1 MSPIRR
7 EITLNNIKL
16 SYLEWEPVA
25 PHGEATP
32 LLLLHGLADVALV
45 WTSLGNYL
53 GPEYHIIAPDMR
65 GHGESDKPE
74 NGYTFEDN
82 IQDLEALMT
91 HLNWDNAHILGHSWT
106 GKLATIWAQQ
116 NPQRF
121 RSMMLVDPIF
131 ITKMPSFLK
140 LTFPILYHTLE
151 TLKGMGPFSTYEE
164 AESQARLLKKYANWN
179 ELQRLIFQE
188 SIESKPD
195 QTWGSK
201 FTKPARD
208 QIFDQVVEVAGLT
221 QDVNIPTLF
230 IQPEKGVNRMD
241 WQIKPYQKYLRNLTI
256 KKVPGNHWAFL
267 GDAETF
273 NQAIGEFLTNLPGR
287 RGAQTT

>member
-1 MSPIRR
+1 
-7 EITLNNIKL
+7 
-16 SYLEWEPVA
+16 
-25 PHGEATP
+25 
-32 LLLLHGLADVALV
+32 
-45 WTSLGNYL
+45 
-53 GPEYHIIAPDMR
+53 
-65 GHGESDKPE
+65 
-74 NGYTFEDN
+74 
-82 IQDLEALMT
+82 MT
-91 HLNWDNAHILGHSWT
+91 HLNWDAAHILGHSWT

-116 NPQRF
+116 NPQKF
-121 RSMMLVDPIF
+121 LSMMLVDPIF

-164 AESQARLLKKYANWN
+164 AESQAKLLKKYANWN

-230 IQPEKGVNRMD
+230 IQPEKGVNRLD
-241 WQIKPYQKYLRNLTI
+241 WQIKPYQKYLSNLTI

-273 NQAIGEFLTNLPGR
+273 NQAIGEFLTNLSGR